1 MLEVDRIQTLQYMG
15 SKSRMLNN
23 ICKPII
29 EDKDI
34 ETVVDLFAGT
44 GSVGYAL
51 APYKHIVSNDLE
63 YYAYVVNEA
72 ILNGCNIDDENMDL
86 FREAVKRKYSV
97 SSSYVNYA
105 ILKEKE
111 YLEGDLDHY
120 AEYAAFSEGTPS
132 IFNPKTDISELKS
145 IEKLVACIAPG
156 KKEQNVQFPCLFL
169 TYFASAYFGINQ
181 CCQIDAIASQILEIE
196 EKRIRNVFFAAL
208 MTALSICAST
218 TTHFAQYLKV
228 KSKGTFRNIRE
239 KRSQD
244 IFSLF
249 DDALKKFEEKGLMRK
264 TAASHECHNVDF
276 LDCLKEIKPDTKTLV
291 YADPPYFKEHY
302 SRYYHVLN
310 TLCLYDYPAPAVNPQ
325 TKVYSIGRYRTE
337 RSVSD
342 FGKRAKVLEAFRR
355 MINVCADKQLKLVIS
370 YSENSLVKIYELLKL
385 AEERYRVKVDKVILK
400 HSSQGR
406 ATETDQSVKEFIFFC
421 DQPDGSEVKIKGF
434 SNELGNIKPVVDNP
448 AGFIH
453 NYMARK
459 PYNVVS
465 KIINSFTGE
474 NDVVFDPMF
483 GSGTTLIEASK
494 LGRRA
499 IGCDINP
506 IAYKLCKVSLEDW
519 DIEKVNCIVD
529 QFVSSVDAKC
539 KGIYRFEENG
549 QIRIIERCHF
559 DLVDGKLIPVGYW
572 FKEEKKGK
580 LSGRKK
586 GEVSNRFCEIYDS
599 YANSELDTLS
609 NKSLIPNSRIAIKEN
624 ATVFDYFCNRN
635 LIVLDKIFSILN
647 MFKECYGYE
656 VLEVLVSSSINL
668 IKLPDK
674 KASSQIPYWL
684 PQKNVTSRNACFI
697 LKQKAE
703 AIKVGL
709 LYLKSECKKKVDD
722 GIQIYNMPAQDIGE
736 KELKKDSIDL
746 VLTDP
751 PYTDQV
757 PYLEYNQLWFDLFRI
772 EHEVEY
778 KNELVVSDAP
788 SRKKDYC
795 DFNQVLHK
803 IIQRCCK
810 ALKPEGL
817 FIMFYHTFDLK
828 SWANILQMMRGENLR
843 YLYQIPTATPRKSFK
858 TVMSPR
864 STLDGNYLLFFEK
877 SKQIEIVE
885 FPGSKDDAILAACE
899 CAERI
904 IRSREKVTT
913 QDLYDRGMLKEAFEY
928 GYLDILSEQYKTF
941 ADVIKGHFK
950 YADGYWEVND

>member
-586 GEVSNRFCEIYDS
+586 GEVRNRFCEI
-599 YANSELDTLS
+599 
-609 NKSLIPNSRIAIKEN
+609 
-624 ATVFDYFCNRN
+624 
-635 LIVLDKIFSILN
+635 
-647 MFKECYGYE
+647 
-656 VLEVLVSSSINL
+656 
-668 IKLPDK
+668 
-674 KASSQIPYWL
+674 
-684 PQKNVTSRNACFI
+684 
-697 LKQKAE
+697 
-703 AIKVGL
+703 
-709 LYLKSECKKKVDD
+709 
-722 GIQIYNMPAQDIGE
+722 
-736 KELKKDSIDL
+736 
-746 VLTDP
+746 
-751 PYTDQV
+751 
-757 PYLEYNQLWFDLFRI
+757 
-772 EHEVEY
+772 
-778 KNELVVSDAP
+778 
-788 SRKKDYC
+788 
-795 DFNQVLHK
+795 
-803 IIQRCCK
+803 
-810 ALKPEGL
+810 
-817 FIMFYHTFDLK
+817 
-828 SWANILQMMRGENLR
+828 
-843 YLYQIPTATPRKSFK
+843 
-858 TVMSPR
+858 
-864 STLDGNYLLFFEK
+864 
-877 SKQIEIVE
+877 
-885 FPGSKDDAILAACE
+885 
-899 CAERI
+899 
-904 IRSREKVTT
+904 
-913 QDLYDRGMLKEAFEY
+913 
-928 GYLDILSEQYKTF
+928 
-941 ADVIKGHFK
+941 
-950 YADGYWEVND
+950 

>member
-506 IAYKLCKVSLEDW
+506 IAYKLCKVSLED
-519 DIEKVNCIVD
+519 
-529 QFVSSVDAKC
+529 
-539 KGIYRFEENG
+539 
-549 QIRIIERCHF
+549 
-559 DLVDGKLIPVGYW
+559 
-572 FKEEKKGK
+572 
-580 LSGRKK
+580 
-586 GEVSNRFCEIYDS
+586 
-599 YANSELDTLS
+599 
-609 NKSLIPNSRIAIKEN
+609 
-624 ATVFDYFCNRN
+624 
-635 LIVLDKIFSILN
+635 
-647 MFKECYGYE
+647 
-656 VLEVLVSSSINL
+656 
-668 IKLPDK
+668 
-674 KASSQIPYWL
+674 
-684 PQKNVTSRNACFI
+684 
-697 LKQKAE
+697 
-703 AIKVGL
+703 
-709 LYLKSECKKKVDD
+709 
-722 GIQIYNMPAQDIGE
+722 
-736 KELKKDSIDL
+736 
-746 VLTDP
+746 
-751 PYTDQV
+751 
-757 PYLEYNQLWFDLFRI
+757 
-772 EHEVEY
+772 
-778 KNELVVSDAP
+778 
-788 SRKKDYC
+788 
-795 DFNQVLHK
+795 
-803 IIQRCCK
+803 
-810 ALKPEGL
+810 
-817 FIMFYHTFDLK
+817 
-828 SWANILQMMRGENLR
+828 
-843 YLYQIPTATPRKSFK
+843 
-858 TVMSPR
+858 
-864 STLDGNYLLFFEK
+864 
-877 SKQIEIVE
+877 
-885 FPGSKDDAILAACE
+885 
-899 CAERI
+899 
-904 IRSREKVTT
+904 
-913 QDLYDRGMLKEAFEY
+913 
-928 GYLDILSEQYKTF
+928 
-941 ADVIKGHFK
+941 
-950 YADGYWEVND
+950 

>member
-97 SSSYVNYA
+97 SSSYVNCA

-668 IKLPDK
+668 IKLSDK
-674 KASSQIPYWL
+674 KASSQMPYWL

-703 AIKVGL
+703 AIKEGL

-772 EHEVEY
+772 E
-778 KNELVVSDAP
+778 
-788 SRKKDYC
+788 
-795 DFNQVLHK
+795 
-803 IIQRCCK
+803 
-810 ALKPEGL
+810 
-817 FIMFYHTFDLK
+817 
-828 SWANILQMMRGENLR
+828 
-843 YLYQIPTATPRKSFK
+843 
-858 TVMSPR
+858 
-864 STLDGNYLLFFEK
+864 
-877 SKQIEIVE
+877 
-885 FPGSKDDAILAACE
+885 
-899 CAERI
+899 
-904 IRSREKVTT
+904 
-913 QDLYDRGMLKEAFEY
+913 
-928 GYLDILSEQYKTF
+928 
-941 ADVIKGHFK
+941 
-950 YADGYWEVND
+950 VNGR

>member
-668 IKLPDK
+668 IKLSDK
-674 KASSQIPYWL
+674 KASSQMPYWL

-703 AIKVGL
+703 AIKEGL

-736 KELKKDSIDL
+736 M
-746 VLTDP
+746 VM
-751 PYTDQV
+751 
-757 PYLEYNQLWFDLFRI
+757 
-772 EHEVEY
+772 
-778 KNELVVSDAP
+778 KNVV
-788 SRKKDYC
+788 
-795 DFNQVLHK
+795 
-803 IIQRCCK
+803 I
-810 ALKPEGL
+810 ALL
-817 FIMFYHTFDLK
+817 
-828 SWANILQMMRGENLR
+828 
-843 YLYQIPTATPRKSFK
+843 
-858 TVMSPR
+858 
-864 STLDGNYLLFFEK
+864 
-877 SKQIEIVE
+877 
-885 FPGSKDDAILAACE
+885 
-899 CAERI
+899 
-904 IRSREKVTT
+904 
-913 QDLYDRGMLKEAFEY
+913 
-928 GYLDILSEQYKTF
+928 
-941 ADVIKGHFK
+941 
-950 YADGYWEVND
+950 